1 MSRKQQRELTPT
13 VEEAK
18 EWYVEGYVDDDG
30 LDELLDE
37 AVERREQRRG
47 DVPDCDYCG
56 EPLNGFWAITSHGR
70 YHSSCLDQKQQ
81 ERWATPGRLL
91 LIALAITSFCLLV
104 VFLAPAPDPNGAVP
118 LVAGA
123 V

>member
-1 MSRKQQRELTPT
+1 MSPERQRELTPT

-18 EWYVEGYVDDDG
+18 DWYVEGYVDDDG

-47 DVPDCDYCG
+47 EVPDCDYCG
-56 EPLNGFWAITSHGR
+56 EPLMGYSALTNHGR
-70 YHSSCLDQKQQ
+70 YHSKCLEKKQQ
-81 ERWATPGRLL
+81 ERWPTPARLL
-91 LIALAITSFCLLV
+91 LIALSITSFCLLV

-118 LVAGA
+118 LVAGSL
-123 V
+123 